1 MTMFRQVQLRR
12 MEGEN
17 AESTLDLNS
26 APYSVAAGG
35 WRSEGERLEIGVVIE
50 ATTLTALDRA
60 VNAIWRMLAQA
71 QAYAQRTNGQ
81 PIYVF
86 TKTCDSVSATTEF
99 GATWMRKAI
108 TTGTLSV
115 PDPSLL
121 ADGHFTVTVTV
132 TLEVAALWERAL
144 VAAIAEWTTGSS
156 GVTTDSGGGLTVT
169 NTAATLYAPRLRW
182 TSTTGLTVRT
192 FWRYRSNFIGS
203 PQLDLLR
210 LSANFR
216 AYVNQNTKLF
226 VIGDETGIVASSP
239 AQTLVDGEVYE
250 VVVRMAGSDSGVW
263 LDGTRIVSHKS
274 ALSWPAN
281 PETYRL
287 IETQSTCGGQTFQS
301 IQVWPE
307 GLTNAEI
314 TGMAGWGAPESELC
328 YLVDSGNAQLTNSYR
343 YLYNVPGDALAPVRV
358 VMSGSASFDQVRAH
372 LRLLSAPAASKWEC
386 ESGTLGA
393 NTASNSN
400 SDASNGSQARF
411 TPADTAWATRVTLVL
426 AADPN
431 DVDDIWGRHRVFL
444 AGYDSAASTNIN
456 QVRWRVV
463 IAGVAEAW
471 SDAVSLA
478 AVSTRSL
485 VDLGTLDI
493 PPGAWPDE
501 TQTATSDVVGGSYV
515 TLEIQASNTTGSGG
529 GTLDLDALYLAPAEI
544 ETEVA
549 CADFD
554 YSDEFV
560 VIDFASRLL
569 NAITVRN
576 WRTMEFATWGS
587 LTGDR
592 LELAPRTGLAAFLWM
607 YAYRDSSEQAMPKD
621 TASLFLFYRPMWVR

>member
-1 MTMFRQVQLRR
+1 MTMYRQVQLRR
-12 MEGEN
+12 MVGETTG
-17 AESTLDLNS
+17 STLNLNT

-71 QAYAQRTNGQ
+71 QAYTQRTNGQ

-86 TKTCDSVSATTEF
+86 TKTCDSLTATAEV

-108 TTGTLSV
+108 AAGTLSV
-115 PDPSLL
+115 PDPSTL
-121 ADGHFTVTVTV
+121 ADGHFTVTATL
-132 TLEVAALWERAL
+132 TLEVPAQWERAWPAPLL
-144 VAAIAEWTTGSS
+144 VGYSSTTTYARSDG
-156 GVTTDSGGGLTVT
+156 GVVCVGQALTARRV
-169 NTAATLYAPRLRW
+169 RW
-182 TSTTGLTVRT
+182 SSTTGLTARF
-192 FWRYRSNFIGS
+192 FWEFSNPGG
-203 PQLDLLR
+203 LLQVNFVR

-216 AYVNQNTKLF
+216 AYYGASTGRF
-226 VIGDETGIVASSP
+226 TIGQESGAIVQTGSYSFSAGQV
-239 AQTLVDGEVYE
+239 VE
-250 VVVRMAGSDSGVW
+250 VVVRWSTTAMAIFIDGVKAVESVAA
-263 LDGTRIVSHKS
+263 I
-274 ALSWPAN
+274 SWPAN
-281 PETYRL
+281 PETYSL
-287 IETQSTCGGQTFQS
+287 VEPSATVTAQILS
-301 IQVWPE
+301 IQTWAE
-307 GLTNAEI
+307 ALTDNEI
-314 TGMAGWGAPESELC
+314 TGMYGWGTPEPELC
-328 YLVDSGNAQLTNSYR
+328 FSLAPSSSQLTSLYR
-343 YLYNVPGDALAPVRV
+343 YIHNVPGDALAPVRV

-372 LRLLSAPAASKWEC
+372 LRLLSAPATSVWEC
-386 ESGTLGA
+386 ESGTLGT
-393 NTASNSN
+393 NTASNAN
-400 SDASNGSQARF
+400 GDASNGSQARF

-426 AADPN
+426 AADPD
-431 DVDDIWGRHRVFL
+431 DVDDVLGRHRVFL

-456 QVRWRVV
+456 QVRWRVL

-478 AVSTRSL
+478 AVATRSL

-529 GTLDLDALYLAPAEI
+529 GTLDMDALYLAPAEI
-544 ETEVA
+544 ETEVV

-560 VIDFASRLL
+560 VVDFASQLL
-569 NAITVRN
+569 NAVTVRN
-576 WRTMEFATWGS
+576 WRTMEFATWGA

-607 YAYRDSSEQAMPKD
+607 YAYRDSSEQAFPKD

>member
-1 MTMFRQVQLRR
+1 MTMYRQVQLRR
-12 MEGEN
+12 MMGEN
-17 AESTLDLNS
+17 AEATLDLNT

-71 QAYAQRTNGQ
+71 QAYTQRTNGQ

-86 TKTCDSVSATTEF
+86 TKTCDNLTATAEI
-99 GATWMRKAI
+99 GATWMRKLVSA
-108 TTGTLSV
+108 GSLSV
-115 PDPSLL
+115 PDPSTL
-121 ADGHFTVTVTV
+121 ADGHFTVTATL
-132 TLEVAALWERAL
+132 TLEVPAQWERAWPTPLL
-144 VAAIAEWTTGSS
+144 VGYSSTTTYARSDG
-156 GVTTDSGGGLTVT
+156 GVVCVGQALTARRV
-169 NTAATLYAPRLRW
+169 RW
-182 TSTTGLTVRT
+182 SSTTGLTARF
-192 FWRYRSNFIGS
+192 FWEFSNPGGS
-203 PQLDLLR
+203 LQVNFVR
-210 LSANFR
+210 LSSNFR
-216 AYVNQNTKLF
+216 AWY
-226 VIGDETGIVASSP
+226 GASTGRFTISQESGATV
-239 AQTLVDGEVYE
+239 QTGAYSFSAGQVVE
-250 VVVRMAGSDSGVW
+250 VVVRWSTSAMAIFIDGVKAVESVAA
-263 LDGTRIVSHKS
+263 I
-274 ALSWPAN
+274 SWPSN
-281 PETYRL
+281 PETYSL
-287 IETQSTCGGQTFQS
+287 VEPSATVTAQILS
-301 IQVWPE
+301 IQTWAE
-307 GLTNAEI
+307 ALTDNEI
-314 TGMAGWGAPESELC
+314 TGMYGWGTPEPELC
-328 YLVDSGNAQLTNSYR
+328 FSLAPASSQLTNLYR
-343 YLYNVPGDALAPVRV
+343 YIHNVPGDALAPVRV
-358 VMSGSASFDQVRAH
+358 VMSGSSSFDQVRAH
-372 LRLLSAPAASKWEC
+372 LRLLAAPATSVWEC

-393 NTASNSN
+393 ATASNSN

-411 TPADTAWATRVTLVL
+411 TPADTAWATRVTLAL
-426 AADPN
+426 AADPD
-431 DVDDIWGRHRVFL
+431 DVDDVLGRHRVFL

-456 QVRWRVV
+456 QVRWRVL

-478 AVSTRSL
+478 AVATRSL

-515 TLEIQASNTTGSGG
+515 TLEIQAKNTTGSGG

-560 VIDFASRLL
+560 VVDFASQLL
-569 NAITVRN
+569 NAVTVRN

-607 YAYRDSSEQAMPKD
+607 YAYRDSSEQAFPKD